1 MSDVESDGWISM
13 VLLFLLLSYLLL
25 SRFLILLVYKQ
36 AKYYSPTAMN
46 KWRETCILCPNFY
59 ACQA

>member
-1 MSDVESDGWISM
+1 VESDGWISM

-36 AKYYSPTAMN
+36 AKYYSPTGGV
-46 KWRETCILCPNFY
+46 KFVLFVQILRISG
-59 ACQA
+59 QTSVV